1 MMAEHLHIYKIDP
14 KEQARVKQL
23 EEETQRR
30 KDKRKH
36 ITLLENLQK
45 MTKERLKRKGLAG
58 GTPKAAAP
66 GGKESIK
73 DGIASLMR
81 AGAAGKP
88 VLVPKKEEEVQGEPV
103 VGESPVKKEEAV
115 GNKNEPE
122 SGLSRLT
129 MILRGEDPETLRK
142 KKLMLQKVLKKL
154 RQMITEA
161 ESNAAEKSL
170 RGQSSSP
177 SPSLKLI
184 EKFEDLEPQPSISF
198 SQILPLKTKK
208 KVKVVKVAKDD
219 LQFEARSSNVDAIP
233 WWERI
238 YSNRH

>member
-66 GGKESIK
+66 GGKEAIK

-88 VLVPKKEEEVQGEPV
+88 VLVPKKEEEVPGEPV

-142 KKLMLQKVLKKL
+142 KKLMEDPEQRRLWS
-154 RQMITEA
+154 QMI
-161 ESNAAEKSL
+161 SPKSQPKSL
-170 RGQSSSP
+170 VLQVTQSQTIFRGKKQQIYFNNHNGMKKPDSSRN
-177 SPSLKLI
+177 
-184 EKFEDLEPQPSISF
+184 FN
-198 SQILPLKTKK
+198 T
-208 KVKVVKVAKDD
+208 
-219 LQFEARSSNVDAIP
+219 LQ
-233 WWERI
+233 
-238 YSNRH
+238 

>member
-1 MMAEHLHIYKIDP
+1 MVFHPFTKGPQPLDDLKEHISNALSFF
-14 KEQARVKQL
+14 L
-23 EEETQRR
+23 QR
-30 KDKRKH
+30 DEDD
-36 ITLLENLQK
+36 INDDDDDLFDGFVN
-45 MTKERLKRKGLAG
+45 
-58 GTPKAAAP
+58 
-66 GGKESIK
+66 ESN
-73 DGIASLMR
+73 DVDTSSASLEQ
-81 AGAAGKP
+81 
-88 VLVPKKEEEVQGEPV
+88 KEAQ
-103 VGESPVKKEEAV
+103 
-115 GNKNEPE
+115 
-122 SGLSRLT
+122 
-129 MILRGEDPETLRK
+129 LRK

-177 SPSLKLI
+177 SLSPSLKLI